1 MEKPV
6 KRPAVPRFSE
16 TNSLTAAPGPRS
28 MLVVARKEPRNSNGS
43 SEREDFISLEVRRYS
58 NQTGKKGNLYTE
70 QISDAN
76 LRGMPYE

>member
-1 MEKPV
+1 
-6 KRPAVPRFSE
+6 
-16 TNSLTAAPGPRS
+16 

-70 QISDAN
+70 QIFDAN